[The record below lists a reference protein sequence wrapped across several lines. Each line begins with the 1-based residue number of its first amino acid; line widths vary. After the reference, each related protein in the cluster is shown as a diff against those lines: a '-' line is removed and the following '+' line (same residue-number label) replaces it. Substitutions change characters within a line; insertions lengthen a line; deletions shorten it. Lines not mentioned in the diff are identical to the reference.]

1 MIIKYYIQLSDN
13 ICEKTR
19 TQEFLFKQIK
29 KEYGYGYVPK
39 YHKDIMN
46 LNEYYI
52 NPRKNNLFLA
62 KNPENDEIIATIA
75 VRGYDKKFKEF
86 EGLYN
91 KEDTASIWRLY
102 VDEKYR
108 RLGLAT
114 KLFKLVE
121 SFSYLNNYKEIYL
134 HTHKNLNGGLNFWKK
149 MGFETTVDT
158 NNDLQTV
165 HMIKKLPKFKLN
177 NVQSG
182 YNLAI
187 ESLTLF

>member
-1 MIIKYYIQLSDN
+1 MNFKIIQLSDN

-29 KEYGYGYVPK
+29 KEYGYGYVPE
-39 YHKDIMN
+39 YHKDIIN

-121 SFSYLNNYKEIYL
+121 SFSYLNSYKEIYL
-134 HTHKNLNGGLNFWKK
+134 HTHKKMIRHFLRFVLIDLKCLNSMVECNVLVLNPIHDFHPV
-149 MGFETTVDT
+149 F
-158 NNDLQTV
+158 
-165 HMIKKLPKFKLN
+165 F
-177 NVQSG
+177 
-182 YNLAI
+182 
-187 ESLTLF
+187 LF

>member
-1 MIIKYYIQLSDN
+1 MPPDQSSSRFPEGRYPEVSFGWIVILKPALIYLY
-13 ICEKTR
+13 K
-19 TQEFLFKQIK
+19 FLI
-29 KEYGYGYVPK
+29 
-39 YHKDIMN
+39 
-46 LNEYYI
+46 
-52 NPRKNNLFLA
+52 A

-91 KEDTASIWRLY
+91 KENTASIWRLY

-121 SFSYLNNYKEIYL
+121 SFSYLNSYKEIYL